1 MAPLILAHCHLTAS
15 FPVLSK
21 PLLGQILRAGG
32 RSVPR
37 SPAQISWGL
46 QCLNGAGGVDL
57 EGSLSVQTLGDS
69 LLGVVVLISRLV
81 CLGAVVKDRG
91 VSRPSPS
98 CCSLPLGVPHRE
110 GLLPYVSSPGRGS
123 LCGM

>member
-69 LLGVVVLISRLV
+69 LLGVVVLSEMEEA
-81 CLGAVVKDRG
+81 GWYAWG
-91 VSRPSPS
+91 QW
-98 CCSLPLGVPHRE
+98 
-110 GLLPYVSSPGRGS
+110 
-123 LCGM
+123 